1 MTFVVD
7 IYNVSAHF
15 PREERYGLTAQLRRA
30 VVSVPSNL
38 AEGHQLGTKSY
49 RRSIRIAIGSL
60 AEVETQIE
68 LGWRLGFVPDDAVTA
83 VLGAAGEL
91 RRILHGLDRCSTQ
104 AGRSRGVGIGNR
116 GSGIGIGD
124 RGSGIRD
131 RRRGIGDF

>member
-1 MTFVVD
+1 MGIRSFRDLEAWKLAMTFVVD

-68 LGWRLGFVPDDAVTA
+68 LGWRLGFVPDDAVKV

-91 RRILHGLDRCSTQ
+91 RRILHGLDRSLERRL
-104 AGRSRGVGIGNR
+104 GGVGE
-116 GSGIGIGD
+116 
-124 RGSGIRD
+124 
-131 RRRGIGDF
+131 

>member
-68 LGWRLGFVPDDAVTA
+68 LGWRLGFVPDDAVKV

-91 RRILHGLDRCSTQ
+91 RRILHGLDRSLERRL
-104 AGRSRGVGIGNR
+104 GGVGE
-116 GSGIGIGD
+116 
-124 RGSGIRD
+124 
-131 RRRGIGDF
+131 